1 MAGRTY
7 DWLLS
12 AWILCLIGLGNGS
25 LRSLMSQPGDSFLC
39 CRDLLLILQPMD
51 PPTLRDL
58 SRRAFL
64 CLALTFKSRFLVLGG
79 SVGHSCGFKGSTV
92 RGELTGWEQEAEI
105 VIFLLWCAPLVNRH
119 FQRVRE
125 VCASDTSAVRRFP
138 QEWVQSKGNASS
150 GS

>member
-1 MAGRTY
+1 
-7 DWLLS
+7 
-12 AWILCLIGLGNGS
+12 
-25 LRSLMSQPGDSFLC
+25 MSQPGDSFLG
-39 CRDLLLILQPMD
+39 CRDLLLILQPMA

-58 SRRAFL
+58 SRRAFF

-105 VIFLLWCAPLVNRH
+105 VIRH